1 MRKVILH
8 LTLIFLFTTSYAQR
22 AYFSTGTNFSTFN
35 FTSPTPMSTTLKSG
49 TGSNYEMGIAKILK
63 SDNLS
68 YSLGLNLNQYNAVA
82 GDFANSYSWNTNYL
96 GLNNSLEYS
105 ISLVGNFRMMLQGG
119 LNLSTIVYGK
129 QTINGAY
136 FDLTK
141 QQEFSGLNITP
152 YVLLAFTVPIQDLG
166 FMSLG
171 YGINKSFLP
180 INSSEE
186 KLSITTNQLRFG
198 IHFNI
203 N

>member
-1 MRKVILH
+1 
-8 LTLIFLFTTSYAQR
+8 
-22 AYFSTGTNFSTFN
+22 
-35 FTSPTPMSTTLKSG
+35 MSTSLKSG
-49 TGSNYEMGIAKILK
+49 TGSNYEMGITKLLK
-63 SDNLS
+63 SEHLS
-68 YSLGLNLNQYNAVA
+68 YSLGVNLNQYNAVA
-82 GDFANSYSWNTNYL
+82 GDFVNSYSWNANYL

-105 ISLVGNFRMMLQGG
+105 ISLIGNFRMMLQGG
-119 LNLSTIVYGK
+119 LNISTIVYGK

-141 QQEFSGLNITP
+141 QKEFSGLNITP
-152 YVLLAFTVPIQDLG
+152 YVHLAFTVPIQDLG

-180 INSSEE
+180 MNSTEE

>member
-1 MRKVILH
+1 MRIVILL
-8 LTLIFLFTTSYAQR
+8 LTLTLLITTSYAQR

-35 FTSPTPMSTTLKSG
+35 FSSPTAMSTSLKSG
-49 TGSNYEMGIAKILK
+49 TGSNYEMGITKLLK
-63 SDNLS
+63 SEHLS
-68 YSLGLNLNQYNAVA
+68 YSLGVNLNQYNAVA
-82 GDFANSYSWNTNYL
+82 GDFVNSYSWNTNYL

-105 ISLVGNFRMMLQGG
+105 ISLIGKFRMMLQGG

-141 QQEFSGLNITP
+141 QKEFSGLNITP
-152 YVLLAFTVPIQDLG
+152 YVHLAFTVPIQDLG

-180 INSSEE
+180 MNSTEE